1 MKVAIVGAG
10 NGGSFTA
17 LHWGWYSKFA
27 EKDIEVELIY
37 NPEYQPERVGQAT
50 LLMHHIFCGQQQDLI
65 GIIIRFMPHS
75 RVVFYM
81 KDGDRRTIISSIISQ
96 QIVWQCTIVH
106 GRCKNLS
113 WNLVT
118 SK

>member
-1 MKVAIVGAG
+1 MKVAVVGAG

-37 NPEYQPERVGQAT
+37 NPDTQPERVGQAT
-50 LLMHHIFCGQQQDLI
+50 LTDAPHILWLQQDLI
-65 GIIIRFMPHS
+65 GIIIKFMPRS
-75 RVVFYM
+75 RVVSYM
-81 KDGDRRTIISSIISQ
+81 KDGDRRMIISSIISQ
-96 QIVWQCTIVH
+96 QIVWQCTIVR
-106 GRCKNLS
+106 GRCKDLS